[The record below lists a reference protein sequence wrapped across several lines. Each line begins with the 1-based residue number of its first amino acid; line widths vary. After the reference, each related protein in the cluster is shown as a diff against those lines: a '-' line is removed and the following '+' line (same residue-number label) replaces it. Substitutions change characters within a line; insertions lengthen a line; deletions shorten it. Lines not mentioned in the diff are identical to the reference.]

1 MKRTNPITTLFLD
14 IGGVLL
20 TNGWDHQARK
30 RAATHFK
37 LEWDEEEVLHHLMFD
52 TYEEGKLTLD
62 EYLSRAVFNE
72 ERPFTR
78 DQYRE
83 FMFAQSR
90 RDGLGPGAQDL
101 HRLRAGQRRLRAA
114 IPQVSGRCRL
124 APRSGGSGK

>member
-1 MKRTNPITTLFLD
+1 MKTSNLITTLFLD

-20 TNGWDHQARK
+20 TDGWDHQARK
-30 RAATHFK
+30 RAAAHFK

-52 TYEEGKLTLD
+52 TYEEGKMTLE

-83 FMFAQSR
+83 FMFAQSHA
-90 RDGLGPGAQDL
+90 L
-101 HRLRAGQRRLRAA
+101 
-114 IPQVSGRCRL
+114 S
-124 APRSGGSGK
+124 